1 MEQESILQRL
11 TIVEQ
16 EVKSARCQID
26 EMKNVINSIYELT
39 SEVKHMRTDLNKI
52 QTDLDTVKDRPAK
65 RYELVITTLITAF
78 VSGIMGFVLSMI
90 I

>member
-1 MEQESILQRL
+1 M

-78 VSGIMGFVLSMI
+78 VSGIMGFVLSI
-90 I
+90 II

>member
-78 VSGIMGFVLSMI
+78 VSGIMGFVLSI
-90 I
+90 II